1 MAKRLGFFNR
11 KTILGKALDIKHVAS
26 DLIRN
31 ILYSFHF
38 LDKFMVRTSQSTVKG
53 VKENKGVLINLDFV
67 MLF

>member
-1 MAKRLGFFNR
+1 M
-11 KTILGKALDIKHVAS
+11 KALDTKHVAS

-53 VKENKGVLINLDFV
+53 VKENKGVLNNLDFV
-67 MLF
+67 ILLF